1 MKLAT
6 LAFSVLSVG
15 FCLGPLTGCA
25 TETPGATDTLGV
37 YSTSVKGAPD
47 KVTSA
52 ARKAAG
58 DLNLTDI
65 DGHNS
70 TVDGQVTAKT
80 AQGDTVTINIAQAGE
95 NVSTVTIHIGT
106 TGDEAVSKQLVD
118 RINSHLSWL

>member
-15 FCLGPLTGCA
+15 FFLVNMTGCA

-47 KVTSA
+47 KVTTA
-52 ARKAAG
+52 AKKAAG

-65 DGHNS
+65 DSHNS